1 MLSKNLKKSAILCAI
16 LIILLKGLADIYY
29 FQSSSSIFYI
39 LISTLLL
46 VVITLVIMF
55 PVARTETIN
64 YWKENKILTN
74 LSHEFRTPMIGII
87 GAADLL
93 ERENL
98 TSSQFDHLE
107 NIKQAGFSLLNIID
121 NVLDLSKLEL
131 GQVDID
137 LTSSSCKKIINSCAF
152 EVSSSLKA
160 KGLNLNIDFAENA
173 NTIVMLD
180 ELKYKQIILILLNK
194 AIQNAD
200 SGTIHLQVL
209 LKKSAWSD
217 NRLFL
222 SIAYKGTYV
231 KAPEK
236 NPLSSGDNHSSAGES
251 NGGLGLYFCQQLVKY
266 LGGKLCTVRQSE
278 RSIVFQLD
286 LPVEIIAA
294 AENHQQEEDLK
305 NLVVTSFKRLK
316 VLLVEDNAFNIKI
329 LSQMLDNY
337 GFEVS
342 TAENGLQC
350 LQILQEDSFDVILMD
365 MLMPIMDGYEASRII
380 RNDPDL
386 RFIPIIAVT
395 ANAMIG
401 DREKCLASGCTS
413 YLAKPFLAR
422 ELIQE
427 IEKVMQEKKILRIAA
442 DSKQDHTVLYKKEF
456 ISELER
462 CIPLLEDACAKN
474 DWESVKSL
482 CQEIKSL
489 GGLYS
494 CKEVYHQASLIE
506 SAAGKKMIKIVRL
519 TLIEL
524 KKHVNT
530 LNCSDYNTSASLK

>member
-1 MLSKNLKKSAILCAI
+1 MFSKNLKKSAILYAM
-16 LIILLKGLADIYY
+16 LIILLKCLADIYY
-29 FQSSSSIFYI
+29 FQASSSIVYI

-46 VVITLVIMF
+46 IVITLVIMF
-55 PVARTETIN
+55 PVTGTDTIN
-64 YWKENKILTN
+64 YWKGNKILTN

-87 GAADLL
+87 GTADLL
-93 ERENL
+93 EREDL
-98 TSSQFDHLE
+98 TSAQFHHLE

-131 GQVDID
+131 GQVDIN
-137 LTSSSCKKIINSCAF
+137 LTPSSCRTIIKSCAF
-152 EVSSSLKA
+152 EVSWSLKA
-160 KGLNLNIDFAENA
+160 KGLNLNIDLAEDVNA
-173 NTIVMLD
+173 IVMID
-180 ELKYKQIILILLNK
+180 EMKYKQIILILLNK
-194 AIQNAD
+194 AIENAD
-200 SGTIHLQVL
+200 SGTIHIQAL
-209 LKKSAWSD
+209 LKQSAWPA
-217 NRLFL
+217 NRLLL

-231 KAPEK
+231 QVPAK
-236 NPLSSGDNHSSAGES
+236 NPLSGLDNLSPASEL
-251 NGGLGLYFCQQLVKY
+251 NGGLGLYLCQQLVEY
-266 LGGKLCTVRQSE
+266 LGGKL
-278 RSIVFQLD
+278 SIVHQPEQNIILRLD

-294 AENHQQEEDLK
+294 EENHLQEESLN
-305 NLVVTSFKRLK
+305 NLVTSFKRLK

-329 LSQMLDNY
+329 VSQMLDNY
-337 GFEVS
+337 GFEVT

-386 RFIPIIAVT
+386 RFIPIIAIT

-427 IEKVMQEKKILRIAA
+427 IEKVMQDRKIVKIAP
-442 DSKQDHTVLYKKEF
+442 DSNQDHTVFYKKEF
-456 ISELER
+456 VSELER
-462 CIPLLEDACAKN
+462 CIPFLEDACAKN
-474 DWESVKSL
+474 DWESIKSL

-506 SAAGKKMIKIVRL
+506 SAAAKKMAMIVHM

-524 KKHVNT
+524 KKHIHS
-530 LNCSDYNTSASLK
+530 LNCSDSSISAALKQ